1 MTEAPRIRVL
11 LADDHAVLRD
21 GVRALLER
29 QPDLEVVGEASDGHA
44 AVEAVARLDPDVVVM
59 DVAMPGLGGLEA
71 AIELRKRGARAKVLV
86 LSQHDDAEYVRR
98 LVRAGA
104 AGYVLKRSAG
114 AELASSI
121 RAVHRGGL
129 VLDPAVARAAVEPPP
144 GEAAGGDPYER
155 LTDREKQVLRL
166 VAEGKSTK
174 DVAALLGIA
183 VKTAMSHRENVMK
196 KLDVHN
202 RTELVRFA
210 IAHGVVRVDGK

>member
-11 LADDHAVLRD
+11 LADDHAVLRE

-29 QPDLEVVGEASDGHA
+29 QPDLEVVGEASDGR
-44 AVEAVARLDPDVVVM
+44 EAVDAAARLDPDVVVM

-71 AIELRKRGARAKVLV
+71 ALELRRRGARARVLV
-86 LSQHDDAEYVRR
+86 LSQHDDPEYVRR

-114 AELASSI
+114 TELSAAI

-129 VLDPAVARAAVEPPP
+129 VLDPSVARAAVEPAP
-144 GEAAGGDPYER
+144 GEAGGANPYET

-174 DVAALLGIA
+174 DVAAILEIA
-183 VKTAMSHRENVMK
+183 VKTAMSHREHVMR
-196 KLDVHN
+196 KLGVHN

-210 IAHGVVRVDGK
+210 IAHGVVRVDAK